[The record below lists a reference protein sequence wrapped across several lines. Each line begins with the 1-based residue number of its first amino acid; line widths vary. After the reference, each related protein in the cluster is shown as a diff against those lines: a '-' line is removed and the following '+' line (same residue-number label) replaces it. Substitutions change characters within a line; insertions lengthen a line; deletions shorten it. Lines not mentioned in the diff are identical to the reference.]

1 MPVVALSLSLSRISP
16 RLESVSEDADAELGE
31 GDRCD
36 PHFQAVCRLLGYYK
50 EHTLS
55 FRGNFRHL
63 SGRARG
69 WQLTAKRSSNFVW
82 CNFP

>member
-1 MPVVALSLSLSRISP
+1 MVALSLSRISP

-31 GDRCD
+31 GDRRD
-36 PHFQAVCRLLGYYK
+36 PHFQAVCCHGLLGYYK

-63 SGRARG
+63 NGRARG

-82 CNFP
+82 CHFP